1 MKGSK
6 VLKNLI
12 KLVLTLALIVFVWLC
27 NTYTLKTETV
37 VISDERIKDE
47 IVIVQIS
54 DLHGQ
59 EFGTNNKNLIEHISS
74 YSPDLIF
81 ATGDMYS
88 NGSDEGREIALRLLS
103 ELVDVAP
110 VYYVNGEHDNSN
122 EFDTQLEEAGVI
134 VLDYE
139 DEVVEI
145 GQTKLHLYG
154 INNVYYSESFD
165 LANEFVLDD
174 SAYNILLAH
183 IQNFEKFSS
192 FGIDLS
198 ICGDTHGGQVR
209 LPFVGAVYMDGI
221 WFPESKGQYVDG
233 LYEKNGTKLF
243 ISSGLGSTP
252 IPVRLWN
259 RPEVSV
265 IMLVP
270 EQNNV

>member
-12 KLVLTLALIVFVWLC
+12 KLVLTLALIVFIWWC

-88 NGSDEGREIALRLLS
+88 NGSDEGRDIALRLLS

-209 LPFVGAVYMDGI
+209 LPFVGAVYMDGV

-243 ISSGLGSTP
+243 VSSGLGSTP

>member
-1 MKGSK
+1 MKGLK
-6 VLKNLI
+6 VLKKIIKILLI
-12 KLVLTLALIVFVWLC
+12 FALIVFIWWC
-27 NTYTLKTETV
+27 STYTLKSETV
-37 VISDERIKDE
+37 EISDERIKDE

-81 ATGDMYS
+81 TTGDMYS
-88 NGSDEGREIALRLLS
+88 NGSDEGREIALHLLS

-110 VYYVNGEHDNSN
+110 VYYVNGEHDNSE
-122 EFDTQLEEAGVI
+122 EFSLKLEQAGVK

-145 GQTKLHLYG
+145 GQTRLHLYG
-154 INNVYYSESFD
+154 INNVYYTDSFD
-165 LANEFVLDD
+165 LSNEFALDD

-209 LPFVGAVYMDGI
+209 LPFVGALYADGV

-243 ISSGLGSTP
+243 ISSGLGSSP
-252 IPVRLWN
+252 VPVRLWN

-270 EQNNV
+270 EQK

>member
-1 MKGSK
+1 MKGLK

-12 KLVLTLALIVFVWLC
+12 KLVLTLALIVFIWWC

-37 VISDERIKDE
+37 VIGDERIKDE

-88 NGSDEGREIALRLLS
+88 NGSDEGRDIALRLLS

-165 LANEFVLDD
+165 LANEFILDD

-243 ISSGLGSTP
+243 VSSGLGSTP

>member
-1 MKGSK
+1 MKLLK
-6 VLKNLI
+6 RAIKFVLL
-12 KLVLTLALIVFVWLC
+12 LVLLVLVWAC
-27 NTYTLKTETV
+27 GTYSLKTETIE
-37 VISDERIKDE
+37 ISDERIKDE
-47 IVIVQIS
+47 ITIVQIS

-59 EFGTNNKNLIEHISS
+59 EFGTGNKNLIEYISVC
-74 YSPDLIF
+74 SPDLIF

-88 NGSDEGREIALRLLS
+88 NGSDEGREVALALMA

-110 VYYVNGEHDNSN
+110 VYYVNGEHDNSD
-122 EFDTQLEEAGVI
+122 EFDAELERVGVN
-134 VLDYE
+134 VLDYD

-154 INNVYYSESFD
+154 INNVYYSDTFD

-174 SAYNILLAH
+174 GAYNILLAH

-198 ICGDTHGGQVR
+198 VCGDTHGGQVR
-209 LPFVGAVYMDGI
+209 LPFVGALYVDGV

-233 LYEKNGTKLF
+233 LYEKNGAKLF
-243 ISSGLGSTP
+243 VSSGLGSNP
-252 IPVRLWN
+252 IPLRLWN